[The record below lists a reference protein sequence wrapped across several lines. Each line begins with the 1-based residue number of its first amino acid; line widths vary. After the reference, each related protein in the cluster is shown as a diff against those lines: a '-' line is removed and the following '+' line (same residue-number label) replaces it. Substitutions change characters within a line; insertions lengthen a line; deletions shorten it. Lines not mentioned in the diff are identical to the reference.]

1 MIKCRSLIGSLILIF
16 AASWQSIYG
25 QSLSFTEKE
34 DIDLTKDCTGFC
46 RPGVVNKSRGRGLLI
61 ERTTVG
67 DQNLAP
73 RAGGIEGANASEI
86 DYIEQFRAKIK
97 IPIINAPS
105 LKVLAGYEYQQESV
119 HFDRIGYFNQ
129 ELFQS
134 LNGKALRTNKYS
146 VYITKSFNERVYGGL
161 RLRTS
166 YRGDYEQMMN
176 FDPRYA
182 TYSGLAAV
190 GFKERDDLEWGLGLM
205 FGRNFFNTTILPF
218 GVFNQ
223 TFNDKWGIET
233 VLPVQIMMRY
243 NFTPTTLLLFGVEYQ
258 SRSYALDLLQPETQG
273 MTPYYFRHAEIA
285 LKATYDR
292 KLYSWIWFTAETGY
306 LIPRRARFDNT
317 IDATYDFRARTSPQ
331 PYFRVGLFLSP
342 PRDMIK

>member
-1 MIKCRSLIGSLILIF
+1 MIKSRSLQGLLVVLF
-16 AASWQSIYG
+16 ACLWQG
-25 QSLSFTEKE
+25 ATAQSLSFTEK
-34 DIDLTKDCTGFC
+34 DDVDLTQECATFC
-46 RPGVVNKSRGRGLLI
+46 RPGVTNKSRGRGLLL
-61 ERTTVG
+61 ERTMVG

-73 RAGGIEGANASEI
+73 RPGGIEGANASEV

-97 IPIINAPS
+97 IPLINAPS
-105 LKVLAGYEYQQESV
+105 LKVLAGYEYQQEAV
-119 HFDRIGYFNQ
+119 QFERIGYFNQ

-146 VYITKSFNERVYGGL
+146 LYINKSFNERVYGGL

-166 YRGDYEQMMN
+166 YRGDYQQMMS

-182 TYSGLAAV
+182 TFSGLAAV

-205 FGRNFFNTTILPF
+205 FGRNFFNTTLLPF

-223 TFNDKWGIET
+223 TFSDKWGIET
-233 VLPVQIMMRY
+233 VLPVQVMMRY
-243 NFTPTTLLLFGVEYQ
+243 NFTPTNMLLFGVEYQ
-258 SRSYALDLLQPETQG
+258 SSSYALDLLQPGTQG

-285 LKATYDR
+285 LKAVYD
-292 KLYSWIWFTAETGY
+292 KKIYSWIWLTAETGY

-317 IDATYDFRARTSPQ
+317 IDAAYNFRARTSPQ
-331 PYFRVGLFLSP
+331 PFFRVGLFLSP